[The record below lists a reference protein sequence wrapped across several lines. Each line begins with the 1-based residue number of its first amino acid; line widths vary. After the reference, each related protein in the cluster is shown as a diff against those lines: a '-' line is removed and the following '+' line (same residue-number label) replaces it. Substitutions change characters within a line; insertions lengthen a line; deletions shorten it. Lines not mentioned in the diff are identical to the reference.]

1 MISKRAVA
9 EIPPLTLLPVQLAT
23 SVVALGV
30 AAVAKRPT
38 IRPTKELRQLAWL
51 GMLNPGLAYAL
62 GIAGLAQITANM
74 SVLLWATEPVLIL
87 LLAVWLLRER
97 TSGIL
102 AVSLALALGGVAL
115 VVSGR
120 DVGGGLAGVAL
131 TMGGVAA
138 CAVYTILVKRWLL
151 KDSTIAIVAL
161 QQAAALLFSLA
172 LLGGAAVLGLAH
184 ATPRVSALGWISAI
198 GSGLVY
204 YAAAFWLYLTGLR
217 HVPATIAGGFISLVP
232 LFGITSSYLLLGE
245 RLNGRQWF
253 GALLILFAV
262 AVIVSVHISA
272 RPDHVDRFAR

>member
-23 SVVALGV
+23 SVVALG
-30 AAVAKRPT
+30 AAVVAKRPT
-38 IRPTKELRQLAWL
+38 IRPTKELRQLVLL

-62 GIAGLAQITANM
+62 GIAGLAQITASM

-87 LLAVWLLRER
+87 LLAGWLLRER

-102 AVSLALALGGVAL
+102 AVSLALALGGVIL
-115 VVSGR
+115 VISGR

-151 KDSTIAIVAL
+151 DDSTIAIVAL
-161 QQAAALLFSLA
+161 QQSAALLFSLA

-184 ATPRVSALGWISAI
+184 AMPRVSALAWVSAI

-204 YAAAFWLYLTGLR
+204 YAAAFLALPGRTASRTGDDR
-217 HVPATIAGGFISLVP
+217 RGFHQP
-232 LFGITSSYLLLGE
+232 RT
-245 RLNGRQWF
+245 
-253 GALLILFAV
+253 ALWDHLELFAAWRETQRP
-262 AVIVSVHISA
+262 AVVRRA
-272 RPDHVDRFAR
+272 PDPVRCCCNCLGPRLRQAGSRR